1 MNEVQQ
7 IEDIGNVMANAENY
21 IQVVTFKIGE
31 EEFAVDILDVKE
43 IIRMM
48 QITPVPNSEH
58 YIEGVLNLRGNVIPV
73 VGLRKR
79 FSFDDIAITSE
90 TRIIVMGFEQGVV
103 GFLVDS
109 VSEVLYLDRERISDP
124 PAVVAGIG
132 SDYIKGVAKMEEG
145 RLLILLDLESLLANS
160 NIPHI

>member
-1 MNEVQQ
+1 MSEEILESETAV
-7 IEDIGNVMANAENY
+7 ANPEHY

-31 EEFAVDILDVKE
+31 EEFAVHILDVKE

-48 QITPVPNSEH
+48 QITPVPNSEE

-79 FSFDDIAITSE
+79 FQFDTIPITSE
-90 TRIIVMGFEQGVV
+90 TRIIVMNFDQNIIS
-103 GFLVDS
+103 FLVDS
-109 VSEVLYLDRERISDP
+109 VSEVLYLDKERISDA

-145 RLLILLDLESLLANS
+145 RLLILLDLEALLANS
-160 NIPHI
+160 NIPNI